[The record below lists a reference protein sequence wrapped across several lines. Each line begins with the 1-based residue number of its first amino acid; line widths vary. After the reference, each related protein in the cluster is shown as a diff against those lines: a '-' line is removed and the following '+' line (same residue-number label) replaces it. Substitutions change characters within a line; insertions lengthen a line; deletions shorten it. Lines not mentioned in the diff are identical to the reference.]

1 MSGICRKCVVY
12 RQNKQSH
19 LYFFPLA
26 DFFLWNEISLH
37 IQMSLIFTWIF
48 TFIYITSYYV
58 YYIHS
63 IHSSRLCGAARQRFS
78 SHRLLLSLCRSAAPV
93 LYRCVAAAQRPATA
107 QLVLRSAGWRSGGSG
122 VGMKQETWW
131 IYGTQMRILSW
142 KIGIIMALSWEYH
155 GNVVGN
161 TIWGSQR

>member
-12 RQNKQSH
+12 RTNNCICI
-19 LYFFPLA
+19 FPLA
-26 DFFLWNEISLH
+26 DFFLGNEISLH
-37 IQMSLIFTWIF
+37 IQMSLIVFTCF
-48 TFIYITSYYV
+48 FHLYNFIYITSYYV

-93 LYRCVAAAQRPATA
+93 LCRCVAAAQRPATA
-107 QLVLRSAGWRSGGSG
+107 QLVLRSAGWRLGRFG

-131 IYGTQMRILSW
+131 IYGKRMRILS
-142 KIGIIMALSWEYH
+142 
-155 GNVVGN
+155 
-161 TIWGSQR
+161 

>member
-12 RQNKQSH
+12 KTNNCICI
-19 LYFFPLA
+19 FPLA

-48 TFIYITSYYV
+48 TFIYITSYY
-58 YYIHS
+58 Y
-63 IHSSRLCGAARQRFS
+63 SSRLCGAARQRFS

-93 LYRCVAAAQRPATA
+93 LYRCVAAAQCPATP
-107 QLVLRSAGWRSGGSG
+107 QLVLRSAGWRSGGSA
-122 VGMKQETWW
+122 VGMKQEKWW
-131 IYGTQMRILSW
+131 IYMGHKWGFYHENL
-142 KIGIIMALSWEYH
+142 GLSWEYH

>member
-12 RQNKQSH
+12 RTNNRICI
-19 LYFFPLA
+19 FPLA
-26 DFFLWNEISLH
+26 GFFLWNEISLH
-37 IQMSLIFTWIF
+37 IQTSLIFTLIF

-63 IHSSRLCGAARQRFS
+63 IHSCRLCGAARQRFS

-107 QLVLRSAGWRSGGSG
+107 QLVLRSAGWRSGRFG
-122 VGMKQETWW
+122 VGIDEAGNMVDLWDTNEDFIMKNWHYPW
-131 IYGTQMRILSW
+131 H
-142 KIGIIMALSWEYH
+142 YH
-155 GNVVGN
+155 GNVVGD